1 MAHFERCTAMTGL
14 ALGAA
19 LVVGGCTNM
28 EKMPKPE
35 AGTKPVAC
43 TMEYAPVCAVKGK
56 ERRTFSN
63 ACMAK
68 AEGFSVDRAGTCEG

>member
-1 MAHFERCTAMTGL
+1 MARIGKKV
-14 ALGAA
+14 
-19 LVVGGCTNM
+19 LVVAPVFGVFALLGGCVET
-28 EKMPKPE
+28 MPKPE
-35 AGTKPVAC
+35 AGTRPVAC
-43 TMEYAPVCAVKGK
+43 TMEYVPVCGAKGN